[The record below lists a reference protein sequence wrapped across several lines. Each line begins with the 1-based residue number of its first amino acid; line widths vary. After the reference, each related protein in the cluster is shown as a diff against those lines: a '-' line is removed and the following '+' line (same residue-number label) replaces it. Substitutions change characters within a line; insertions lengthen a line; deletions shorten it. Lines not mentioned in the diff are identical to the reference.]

1 MLPTND
7 SLCWTNDSV
16 GFTVAEIKIATNANP
31 AVNDSVMVQVG
42 AGAADVLYVLVSYSK
57 SMTFLVG

>member
-16 GFTVAEIKIATNANP
+16 GFTVTEIKIATNANP